1 MSYVEKVQNN
11 NKDKNKALDLIVPI
25 ETVTQLNAY
34 KKQKAIFP
42 FLNKNLPNE
51 IEKIIH
57 LLKIMFGGKEFEYRQ
72 FIYEFTNLGLIIK
85 GQNYDSSINLDN
97 DKVNAY
103 LEKLSNSILEYEKT
117 HRMGFGNETMS

>member
-1 MSYVEKVQNN
+1 MQNN